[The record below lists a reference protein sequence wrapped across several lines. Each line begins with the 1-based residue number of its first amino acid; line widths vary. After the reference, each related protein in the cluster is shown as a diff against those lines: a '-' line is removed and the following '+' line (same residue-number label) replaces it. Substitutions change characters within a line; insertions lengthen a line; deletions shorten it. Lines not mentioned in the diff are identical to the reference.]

1 MKLATQIKDV
11 MASIEAMLIIG
22 LGLIWFVSPSVA
34 GGGQVTARLAEAGF
48 TVVNSGYDQGLGA
61 RLTSP
66 GDLIRTLRI
75 PEVTNGICPG
85 FARFALTS
93 PWLVG
98 KQTIGAAGAVLL
110 FDNVGLESWLL
121 PERR

>member
-1 MKLATQIKDV
+1 MVKTHHTI
-11 MASIEAMLIIG
+11 SAMLIIG

-34 GGGQVTARLAEAGF
+34 GGGQVIARLGEAGLSF
-48 TVVNSGYDQGLGA
+48 ASLIIFIVVNSGYDKGLGA
-61 RLTSP
+61 WLTSP

-75 PEVTNGICPG
+75 PEVTSGIYGPG

-110 FDNVGLESWLL
+110 KEVR
-121 PERR
+121 P

>member
-1 MKLATQIKDV
+1 MKLAIQIKDV

-34 GGGQVTARLAEAGF
+34 GGGQVAARLAEADF
-48 TVVNSGYDQGLGA
+48 TVVNSGYEQGLGA

-75 PEVTNGICPG
+75 PEENGRKG
-85 FARFALTS
+85 
-93 PWLVG
+93 G
-98 KQTIGAAGAVLL
+98 EKY
-110 FDNVGLESWLL
+110 
-121 PERR
+121 ERGTGERQEIV